1 MARPKNSVS
10 QVALEARAQMAAL
23 ASGKQRRQAGAAAWS
38 KTKGKPG
45 GRGVGGSDRGFSTG
59 KGESGAAGTLTLS
72 RVTWR
77 EEAGGGGARGG
88 TSDAG
93 SGAWGRAAIR
103 VEEIWE
109 ECPGG
114 SNLKGGGNFAETFGD
129 GSAMYEGIWCL
140 RFKRAGS

>member
-1 MARPKNSVS
+1 MARLKNSVS
-10 QVALEARAQMAAL
+10 QLALEARAQMAAP

-45 GRGVGGSDRGFSTG
+45 GRGVGGFDRGFCTG
-59 KGESGAAGTLTLS
+59 KREAGAAGTLTLS

-93 SGAWGRAAIR
+93 ERGVG
-103 VEEIWE
+103 E
-109 ECPGG
+109 G
-114 SNLKGGGNFAETFGD
+114 SDPGGGNLGGVSGGQQLKRGRE
-129 GSAMYEGIWCL
+129 L
-140 RFKRAGS
+140 R